1 MTKILAC
8 TDGSIYA
15 PSIYGH
21 AAWAA
26 ARLGA
31 AVEVLHMLDRHPGAV
46 TATDLSGT
54 IGFDA
59 SQGLLQKMVELDE
72 AQGRLAQQRSRAILE
87 DAERVLRAA
96 GVAEVLLTL
105 RHGALVETLPEFEAT
120 ADLVVVGK
128 RGEAADFA
136 KGHLG
141 SNLERVLRTSTR
153 PVLVAS
159 RAFKPMGRA
168 VLAYDGRAASR
179 KAVDYLAAQPLLRGV
194 AVHLLTV
201 GSVGVDEEGLAEAR
215 FKLGKA
221 GLDVQM
227 QATAG
232 RPDEVIA
239 RVVADTGA
247 DLLVMGAYGHGA
259 LRKMILGSVTSTLL
273 RECRVPVLV
282 FR

>member
-1 MTKILAC
+1 MARILAC

-26 ARLGA
+26 SRLNA
-31 AVEVLHMLDRHPGAV
+31 AVEVLHMLDRHPGA
-46 TATDLSGT
+46 AREAELSGA

-59 SQGLLQKMVELDE
+59 SQDLLRKMVELDE

-87 DAERVLRAA
+87 DAEWVLRAA
-96 GVAEVLLTL
+96 GIAEVTLTL
-105 RHGALVETLPEFEAT
+105 RHGALVEALPEFEKA

-141 SNLERVLRTSTR
+141 SNLERVLRTSIC

-159 RAFKPMGRA
+159 RAFKPISRA
-168 VLAYDGRAASR
+168 VIAYDGRAASR
-179 KAVDYLAAQPLLRGV
+179 KAVEYLARRPLLHGV
-194 AVHLLTV
+194 SVHLLTV
-201 GSVGVDEEGLAEAR
+201 GNAGTDEEGLAEAR
-215 FKLGKA
+215 FRLGEA
-221 GLDVQM
+221 GLDVHM
-227 QATAG
+227 QILPG
-232 RPDEVIA
+232 RPEDVIA
-239 RVVADTGA
+239 RVVAESGA
-247 DLLVMGAYGHGA
+247 DLLVMGAYGHGV
-259 LRKMILGSVTSTLL
+259 LTRMFLGSVTSTLL
-273 RECRVPVLV
+273 RECRVPALV